1 MKRPSSACMS
11 HRGRIQPFDTQA
23 WIDLPKPQLSALPE
37 TRITDVGFP
46 PDSVRG
52 GSVAPVCRMNG
63 CITYLDRTR

>member
-37 TRITDVGFP
+37 TRITACQFP
-46 PDSVRG
+46 SRLEEG
-52 GSVAPVCRMNG
+52 RFRRAKAPA
-63 CITYLDRTR
+63 